1 MGSGGFIQD
10 SKSISNE
17 NEYANNLQFIDRSID
32 NDLEEEEKLY
42 LSFLERYHLYNTYL
56 ALLINKFMNKL
67 RSYFQWF
74 SPNQSA

>member
-1 MGSGGFIQD
+1 MGSGGFIQE

-17 NEYANNLQFIDRSID
+17 NEYANNLQFIDRSVD
-32 NDLEEEEKLY
+32 NDLEEEKLY
-42 LSFLERYHLYNTYL
+42 LSFLERYHIYNTYV
-56 ALLINKFMNKL
+56 AILINKFMNKL

>member
-1 MGSGGFIQD
+1 MGSGGFIQE

-17 NEYANNLQFIDRSID
+17 NEYTNNLQFIDRSVD
-32 NDLEEEEKLY
+32 NDLEEEKLY
-42 LSFLERYHLYNTYL
+42 LSFLERYHIYNTYV
-56 ALLINKFMNKL
+56 AILINKFMNKL